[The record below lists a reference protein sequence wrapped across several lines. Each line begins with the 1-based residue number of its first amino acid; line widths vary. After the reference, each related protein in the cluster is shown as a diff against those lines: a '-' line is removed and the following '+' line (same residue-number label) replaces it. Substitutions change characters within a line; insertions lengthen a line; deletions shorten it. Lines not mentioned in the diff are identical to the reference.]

1 MSKNNLQK
9 IALAD
14 LNDRLSDLIG
24 GHESFEVWDVDVEA
38 AFDSAQRIESEI
50 ERRRMTCRIYTSG
63 RLLTAAAGIFYLGAG
78 LAALASI
85 AAHNLMTYDPD
96 YEICRDLANS
106 RLIVKFMKS

>member
-1 MSKNNLQK
+1 MSKSSLQK

-14 LNDRLSDLIG
+14 LNERVSELIEAR
-24 GHESFEVWDVDVEA
+24 ESFEVWDVDIEST
-38 AFDSAQRIESEI
+38 FDVAQRIEAEI
-50 ERRRMTCRIYTSG
+50 EKRRMTCRVYTSG
-63 RLLTAAAGIFYLGAG
+63 RLMTAAVGIFSMGAG